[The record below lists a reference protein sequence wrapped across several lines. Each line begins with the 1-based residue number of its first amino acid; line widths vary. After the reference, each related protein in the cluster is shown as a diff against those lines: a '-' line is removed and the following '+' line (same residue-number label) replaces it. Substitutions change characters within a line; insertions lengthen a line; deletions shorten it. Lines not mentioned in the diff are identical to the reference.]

1 MIDHLVKP
9 NSIIGTPDGKMLQ
22 VADIEARKT
31 YRYDI
36 APDGSLSGTLFI
48 TASTGLY
55 AIAMRVMGA
64 NVSK

>member
-1 MIDHLVKP
+1 
-9 NSIIGTPDGKMLQ
+9 MLQ